1 MSDLIDRMAAINM
14 RFSRAYDD
22 GCMLH
27 VPYREVISNLKNLP
41 SAQEWIPVSERLPE
55 KNTEVLVTV
64 ETVNGLCIE
73 NAMIYLGQWETIYDR
88 YERDVYGRDRNA
100 KVIAWQP
107 LPEPYGGGE

>member
-1 MSDLIDRMAAINM
+1 MSDLISRQEAINAATYGNPQTAWE
-14 RFSRAYDD
+14 R
-22 GCMLH
+22 
-27 VPYREVISNLKNLP
+27 IKNLP

-107 LPEPYGGGE
+107 LPEPYREVKE